1 METIK
6 ITVKDKKHARM
17 LAELA
22 KELNFVT
29 SVESSEEATVSLIPK
44 GKFTSEK
51 EFLSMCGLWKDRDIS
66 IEKIREQAWR
76 KINL

>member
-17 LAELA
+17 LSELA

-29 SVESSEEATVSLIPK
+29 SVESLEDETVTSVPK
-44 GKFTSEK
+44 GKFTSEE
-51 EFLSMCGLWKDRDIS
+51 EFLSMCGLWKDRAIS
-66 IEKIREQAWR
+66 NEKIREQAWR
-76 KINL
+76 KIKL

>member
-6 ITVKDKKHARM
+6 ITVRDKKHAQM
-17 LAELA
+17 LADLA
-22 KELNFVT
+22 RELNFVT
-29 SVESSEEATVSLIPK
+29 SVESLKDDSESVIPK
-44 GKFTSEK
+44 GNFSSDE
-51 EFLSMCGLWKDRDIS
+51 EFLSLCGLWKDRDVT

>member
-22 KELNFVT
+22 RELNFVT
-29 SVESSEEATVSLIPK
+29 SVESLKDDKVSVIPK
-44 GKFTSEK
+44 GKFSSE
-51 EFLSMCGLWKDRDIS
+51 EDFLSMCGLWKDRDIDV
-66 IEKIREQAWR
+66 EKIREQAWR
-76 KINL
+76 KIKL